1 MVPID
6 DILQSLESKTSLG
19 KEELRKKIKEK
30 EESLSGLI
38 SEEGAAY
45 LVAKE
50 MGVNLLNNEK
60 RTLDIKNII
69 VGMRNVAVAGRV
81 FKISDIINFKKS
93 NGNEGRVVNIF
104 IGDKSGFTRTPLWN
118 DQVAIVEDGIIK
130 IGDIVQISGA
140 FAQEN
145 IYGDVELSIGKYGKI
160 FNVTAEATGSE
171 IDFPTAD
178 ELNKNFMQPKTNR
191 TQIKDIDLENGR
203 STIEIRGTII
213 DVIKSNFIFNV
224 CPKCGKK
231 ATPKM
236 DSEKFE
242 CAEHNEVEAKPEMVV
257 SFMID
262 DSTGVLRV
270 VAFRTTAEQ
279 ITTTTASELNKL
291 SVEER
296 HKLLSGS
303 MVGKEYMVEGRVK
316 QNTQFGRTEMIANKV
331 KDINISEETEKLAS
345 LLKMQ
350 LG

>member
-1 MVPID
+1 MAPID
-6 DILQSLESKTSLG
+6 DILQNLESKTSLG
-19 KEELRKKIKEK
+19 REELRKKVKEK

-50 MGVNLLNNEK
+50 MGVNLLNNQK
-60 RTLDIKNII
+60 RTLDINNII

-81 FKISDIINFKKS
+81 FKISDIISFKKS
-93 NGNEGRVVNIF
+93 NGVEGRVVNIF
-104 IGDKSGFTRTPLWN
+104 IGDKTGFTRSPLWN
-118 DQVAIVEDGIIK
+118 DQVEIVEDEIIK

-171 IDFPTAD
+171 IEFPTAE
-178 ELNKNFMQPKTNR
+178 ELNKNFMQPRTNR
-191 TQIKDIDLENGR
+191 TQIKDITTDSDQ
-203 STIEIRGTII
+203 STIEIRGTVI
-213 DVIKSNFIFNV
+213 DVMQGNFIFNV

-231 ATPKM
+231 AMPKP
-236 DSEKFE
+236 DSEKFD
-242 CAEHNEVEAKPEMVV
+242 CADHGEVEAKPEMVL

-262 DSTGVLRV
+262 DSTGVMHT

-279 ITTTTASELNKL
+279 IATTTASELSRL

-303 MVGKEYMVEGRVK
+303 VVGKEYIVEGRVK
-316 QNTQFGRTEMIANKV
+316 QNTQFGRTEIIADKV
-331 KDINISEETEKLAS
+331 QDINISEETEKLAS